1 MAGIWRKTLTYLGLV
16 EEDEFDDYDGYD
28 GYEDLMEDP
37 EPAPRRQAIRRVE
50 EHGRGGR
57 RSRSTSREEFG
68 AVVHAMPEPR
78 NEPRV
83 HHLEPTNFGTHA
95 QELGDK
101 FREGSIVFMNLQS
114 ADEDTKSRLKNFASG
129 LVYGLEGRMRQLGS
143 DMFLLTPK
151 GTQVSAEEQQKL
163 LEERGLFYQA

>member
-1 MAGIWRKTLTYLGLV
+1 MAGIWRKTLLYLGLV
-16 EEDEFDDYDGYD
+16 EDDRYEDYD
-28 GYEDLMEDP
+28 GYEDLIED
-37 EPAPRRQAIRRVE
+37 EPDPQARRAPIRHVGEPRRGRHRGREVE
-50 EHGRGGR
+50 EH
-57 RSRSTSREEFG
+57 T
-68 AVVHAMPEPR
+68 AVVRAMPEPR
-78 NEPRV
+78 RAPSV

-129 LVYGLEGRMRQLGS
+129 LVYGLEGRMSQLGR
-143 DMFLLTPK
+143 DMFLLSPR
-151 GTQVSAEEQQKL
+151 GVQVSAEEQQKL